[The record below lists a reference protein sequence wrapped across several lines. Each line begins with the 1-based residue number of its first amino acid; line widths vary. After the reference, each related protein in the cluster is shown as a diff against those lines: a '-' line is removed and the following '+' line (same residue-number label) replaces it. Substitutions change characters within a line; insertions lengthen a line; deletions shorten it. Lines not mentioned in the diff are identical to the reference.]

1 MRTLQPLLSE
11 LDICTLKNGS
21 DAGGAWSDRRLF
33 HTPTPNW
40 SPLTRQVCFV
50 GYGFRWIQPKDGM
63 YVEPAMEAATCPILK
78 QMLGCKIV
86 MLSRIACCP
95 SR

>member
-1 MRTLQPLLSE
+1 MRTSQPHLSE

-63 YVEPAMEAATCPILK
+63 FVEPAMEAATCPILK
-78 QMLGCKIV
+78 QMLGYTV
-86 MLSRIACCP
+86 SAAAPFASLP
-95 SR
+95 T